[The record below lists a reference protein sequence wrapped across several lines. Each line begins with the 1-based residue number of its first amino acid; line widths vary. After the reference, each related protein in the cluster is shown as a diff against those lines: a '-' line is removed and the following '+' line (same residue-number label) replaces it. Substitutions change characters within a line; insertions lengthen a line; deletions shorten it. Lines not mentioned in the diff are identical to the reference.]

1 MYLTLLKH
9 LNLEIEIDMV
19 KIISFDVGIKNL
31 AYCVISFDNPDNIHD
46 HVIEDWGVIDIM
58 EKFLDE
64 AVKCSVNKK
73 GVLCSSPAI
82 SAVNIDTKLI
92 GFCNKKTCQG
102 IAQSNYSKK
111 QIKKLKVVNTKSVS
125 QLNMTSEMINKLRL
139 LPNLLDVDIVVIE
152 NQPVLK
158 NPTMKSI
165 QMVLYSF
172 FLINGYTSPSS
183 SITNIALFNASR
195 KLDIYDG
202 PEITDIPDA
211 STYSGRKK
219 LSIAYTQ
226 YFLKNNSTKLEF
238 FNKHKKKDDLADS
251 YLQCLTYYK
260 KKV

>member
-1 MYLTLLKH
+1 M
-9 LNLEIEIDMV
+9 I

-31 AYCVISFDNPDNIHD
+31 AYCVVSFNNSLDVYD
-46 HVIEDWGVIDIM
+46 HTIEDWGVIDIM

-73 GVLCSSPAI
+73 GVLCGCPAV
-82 SAVNIDTKLI
+82 SAVTIDNKTI

-102 IAQSNYSKK
+102 VAQSTYSKK
-111 QIKKLKVVNTKSVS
+111 QIKKIKAVNTKSIS
-125 QLNMTSEMINKLRL
+125 QLDMTSEMINKLKLFPSL
-139 LPNLLDVDIVVIE
+139 LNTNIVVIE

-165 QMVLYSF
+165 QMVLYSY
-172 FLINGYTSPSS
+172 FLINGYTSSES
-183 SITNIALFNASR
+183 SISNIALFNAGR
-195 KLDIYDG
+195 KLDIYNG
-202 PEITDIPDA
+202 PEITDIPDS

-219 LSIAYTQ
+219 LSIAYTR
-226 YFLKNNSTKLEF
+226 YFLKNKQEKLDF

-260 KKV
+260 KKA